1 MAERRPVS
9 HRFPGVSQWLQRA
22 LVWLRAHKRLVQG
35 VAVALIVIFLAL
47 GVRSSWT
54 QLSRYQWHVHWGLL
68 AASLAFFVAQ
78 ELSYALIWRG
88 ILRRLG
94 SRLDIVSSER
104 IYLSAEF
111 VRYIPGNVW
120 HVLARVL
127 SAEARGVPKAIG
139 LASMVV
145 ELATKITSAA
155 LVFALSLLF
164 WPDVAGLNRVIPR
177 DVIIGVGV
185 VGIPLLLVG
194 LHPRLLQGALN
205 RGLRLLR
212 RDPVR
217 LTLRYRDILLITS
230 YWSLSWVVAGIG
242 FYLLVRSLT
251 DAPLSI
257 AAVALAIGINAMAW
271 DLGFL
276 SFFTP
281 SGLGVREAAIVGL
294 LIACGLVAGADA
306 TLGVALV
313 VAFMARLLTTAAE
326 LVCVSAAYLAPGSI
340 RVPPPGAEPAPAEP
354 APMES

>member
-1 MAERRPVS
+1 MAHVME
-9 HRFPGVSQWLQRA
+9 WLQHTIG
-22 LVWLRAHKRLVQG
+22 WLRAHRRLVQG
-35 VAVALIVIFLAL
+35 AVVALILVFLAL

-54 QLSRYQWHVHWGLL
+54 KLSQFQWHVQWGLL
-68 AASLAFFVAQ
+68 VAALAFFVAQ

-94 SRLDIVSSER
+94 SQLDIVSSER

-127 SAEARGVPKAIG
+127 GAEARGVPKAIG

-164 WPDVAGLNRVIPR
+164 WPDVSGLTGVVPR
-177 DVIIGVGV
+177 DVIIGIGV
-185 VGIPLLLVG
+185 VGIPLLLIG
-194 LHPRLLQGALN
+194 LHPRLLQAALN
-205 RGLRLLR
+205 RGLRLVR
-212 RDPVR
+212 RDPVA
-217 LTLRYRDILLITS
+217 LSLRYRDILFITG
-230 YWSLSWVVAGIG
+230 YWALSWVVAGVG

-251 DAPLSI
+251 DAPLTV
-257 AAVALAIGINAMAW
+257 AAIALAIGINAMGW
-271 DLGFL
+271 DVGFL

-281 SGLGVREAAIVGL
+281 SGLGFREAAIAGL
-294 LIACGLVAGADA
+294 LIAGGLVAGADA
-306 TLGVALV
+306 SLGVALV

-326 LVCVSAAYLAPGSI
+326 LVCVTAAYLAPGSI
-340 RVPPPGAEPAPAEP
+340 RAQPPTAKPVT
-354 APMES
+354 ES

>member
-1 MAERRPVS
+1 MMAERRPVS
-9 HRFPGVSQWLQRA
+9 HRLPGVSQWLQRA

-35 VAVALIVIFLAL
+35 VAVALILIFLAL
-47 GVRSSWT
+47 GVRASWT

-68 AASLAFFVAQ
+68 AGSLALYVAQ

-94 SRLDIVSSER
+94 SQLDIVSSER

-164 WPDVAGLNRVIPR
+164 WPDVSGLTRVIPH

-194 LHPRLLQGALN
+194 LHPRLLQEALN

-212 RDPVR
+212 RDPVT
-217 LTLRYRDILLITS
+217 LTLRYRDILLITG

-281 SGLGVREAAIVGL
+281 SGLGVREAAIVAL
-294 LIACGLVAGADA
+294 LIGCGLVAGADA

-313 VAFMARLLTTAAE
+313 VALLARLLTTAAE
-326 LVCVSAAYLAPGSI
+326 LVCVTAAYLAPGSI
-340 RVPPPGAEPAPAEP
+340 RVPPQSVEPAPAEP
-354 APMES
+354 

>member
-1 MAERRPVS
+1 MAEQRPVS
-9 HRFPGVSQWLQRA
+9 RRFPGVSQWLQRA

-35 VAVALIVIFLAL
+35 VAVALILIFLAL

-54 QLSRYQWHVHWGLL
+54 QLSQYQWHVHWGLL

-94 SRLDIVSSER
+94 SQLDIVSSER

-164 WPDVAGLNRVIPR
+164 WPDVAALNRVIPR

-212 RDPVR
+212 REPVT

-251 DAPLSI
+251 DAPLAI

-294 LIACGLVAGADA
+294 LIACGLVAGVDA

-340 RVPPPGAEPAPAEP
+340 RMPPPGAEPPPAEP